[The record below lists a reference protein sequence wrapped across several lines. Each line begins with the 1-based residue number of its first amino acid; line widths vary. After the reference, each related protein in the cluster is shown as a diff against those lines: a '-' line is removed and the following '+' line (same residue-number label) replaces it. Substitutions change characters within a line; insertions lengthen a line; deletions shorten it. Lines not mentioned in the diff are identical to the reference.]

1 SDRPGHAGRERHLGA
16 RADQQD
22 RQQAR
27 RRRPRGDDQADLRAH
42 PAAQLRLGTRGR
54 RGAGQRGRT
63 LAGVRGGRQL
73 CVHRPAFGRRTL
85 STERRRLERGDSMR
99 KTGPILGTALVA
111 LLASFSLP
119 TVSAFAKRQ
128 MGMPDMITAAKT
140 PAEHEKLAAH
150 YEQEAKAA
158 RAKAEEHRKMAD
170 AYRKAGGPLIEK
182 LHFDQ

>member
-1 SDRPGHAGRERHLGA
+1 
-16 RADQQD
+16 
-22 RQQAR
+22 
-27 RRRPRGDDQADLRAH
+27 
-42 PAAQLRLGTRGR
+42 
-54 RGAGQRGRT
+54 
-63 LAGVRGGRQL
+63 
-73 CVHRPAFGRRTL
+73 
-85 STERRRLERGDSMR
+85 MR
-99 KTGPILGTALVA
+99 KTGPILGAALVA

-182 LHFDQ
+182 LHFDQHCDALVKSYTATADEFEALAKAEREAAKEMKK

>member
-1 SDRPGHAGRERHLGA
+1 M
-16 RADQQD
+16 Q
-22 RQQAR
+22 
-27 RRRPRGDDQADLRAH
+27 
-42 PAAQLRLGTRGR
+42 
-54 RGAGQRGRT
+54 
-63 LAGVRGGRQL
+63 
-73 CVHRPAFGRRTL
+73 
-85 STERRRLERGDSMR
+85 

-140 PAEHEKLAAH
+140 PAEHEKLATH

-182 LHFDQ
+182 LHFDQHCDALVKSYTATADEFDALAKAEREAAKEMKK